1 MIRLGFVWLGFALSS
16 LAQPLVVVAI
26 DGLRHDFIEIH
37 KMQNLAR
44 LRSEG
49 ALVERIRPSFPS
61 TTFPNFHTMAT
72 GLEPSRHGLVGMAFY
87 DRARKERF
95 YYQTNSTDGSWYGG
109 EPFWETAEKAGK
121 IVATFFW
128 PGTDAGVNGKWPT
141 YFRRYD
147 WRVRHEEKVKQVGDW
162 LALPASRR
170 PDAIVVYLSDIDSMG
185 HRHGPLAPE
194 TFEAAQ
200 KVDASVARISEMTSK
215 AGATL
220 LIVSDHGQS
229 AVEGHIDLTPLAD
242 FKGCIAANEAPMT
255 QLYCDDPARV
265 YSELKPKEKGWKV
278 YRKAEIPAH
287 LNYRDNPR
295 IGDLVILP
303 DRPLIVQVLPA
314 GDGSTALPHLKGMHG
329 YDPVANS
336 EMDALLIGVGG
347 PFKPGARVPAAHNVD
362 VAPLILH
369 LMGVAAPKGIDGDF
383 SRVRGLL
390 R

>member
-1 MIRLGFVWLGFALSS
+1 MVKIGFVWLGFAFSS
-16 LAQPLVVVAI
+16 LAQPLIVVAI
-26 DGLRHDFIEIH
+26 DGLRHDFIEVH
-37 KMQNLAR
+37 QMRNLAR

-49 ALVERIRPSFPS
+49 ASVERIRPSFPS

-162 LALPASRR
+162 LVMDKAK
-170 PDAIVVYLSDIDSMG
+170 PDLIVVYFSDIDSTG
-185 HRHGPLAPE
+185 HRTGPDSPE
-194 TFEAAQ
+194 TCEAAQ
-200 KVDASVARISEMTSK
+200 RVDGAVGRIADIAAK

-229 AVEGHIDLTPLAD
+229 TVEGHIDLTPLAD
-242 FKGCIAANEAPMT
+242 FTGCIAANEAPMT
-255 QLYCDDPARV
+255 MLYCDDPARV

-295 IGDLVILP
+295 IGDLLIVP
-303 DRPLIVQVLPA
+303 DRPWIIQVLPV
-314 GDGSTALPHLKGMHG
+314 GDGSTPVPHLKGMHG
-329 YDPVANS
+329 YDPVANR
-336 EMDALLIGVGG
+336 EMDALLIGVGA
-347 PFKPGARVPAAHNVD
+347 PFKPGARVESARNVD

-369 LMGVAAPKGIDGDF
+369 LLCVAAPAGIDGDF
-383 SRVRGLL
+383 NRVRGLL

>member
-1 MIRLGFVWLGFALSS
+1 MIRLVFVWLAVAFCSP
-16 LAQPLVVVAI
+16 AQPLVVVAI
-26 DGLRHDFIEIH
+26 DGLRHDFIEVH
-37 KMQNLAR
+37 KMLSLAR
-44 LRSEG
+44 LRTQG
-49 ALVERIRPSFPS
+49 ATIAHMQPSFPS

-121 IVATFFW
+121 TVATFFW
-128 PGTDAGVNGKWPT
+128 PGTDVGVNGHWPT

-147 WRVRHEEKVKQVGDW
+147 YRVQHDEKIAQVAAW
-162 LALPASRR
+162 LALTKGR
-170 PDAIVVYLSDIDSMG
+170 PDAIVVYFSDIDSMG
-185 HRHGPLAPE
+185 HRHGPLASE
-194 TFEAAQ
+194 TFDAAQ
-200 KVDASVARISEMTSK
+200 KVDASVARISELAAK

-229 AVEGHIDLTPLAD
+229 AVEGHLDLTPLAD
-242 FKGCIAANEAPMT
+242 FRGCIAANEAPIT

-265 YSELKPKEKGWKV
+265 YDELKPKEKGWKV

-295 IGDLVILP
+295 IGDLLILP
-303 DRPLIVQVLPA
+303 DRPWIVQVLPV
-314 GDGSTALPHLKGMHG
+314 GDGSTAVPHLKGMHG
-329 YDPVANS
+329 YDPVANR

-347 PFKPGARVPAAHNVD
+347 PFRTGARVERARTVD

-369 LMGVAAPKGIDGDF
+369 LLGVAAPKGIDGDF
-383 SRVRGLL
+383 NRVRGLL

>member
-1 MIRLGFVWLGFALSS
+1 MIRLTFVWLVFAISS

-26 DGLRHDFIEIH
+26 DGLRHDFIEVH

-44 LRSEG
+44 LRGQG
-49 ALVERIRPSFPS
+49 ASVERMQPSFPS

-95 YYQTNSTDGSWYGG
+95 YYQTTSTDGSWYGG

-121 IVATFFW
+121 TVATFFW
-128 PGTDAGVNGKWPT
+128 PGTDTGVNGKWPT

-147 WRVRHEEKVKQVGDW
+147 WRVRHDEKVQQVADW

-170 PDAIVVYLSDIDSMG
+170 PDAIVVYLSDIDSAG
-185 HRHGPLAPE
+185 HRYGPLAAE

-200 KVDASVARISEMTSK
+200 RVDASVARIAGLAASS
-215 AGATL
+215 GATL
-220 LIVSDHGQS
+220 LVVADHGQS
-229 AVEGHIDLTPLAD
+229 AVEGHLDLTPLAD
-242 FKGCIAANEAPMT
+242 FKGCIAANEAPTTM
-255 QLYCDDPARV
+255 LYCDDPERV
-265 YSELKPKEKGWKV
+265 YAELKPKEKGWRV
-278 YRKAEIPAH
+278 YRRSETPAH
-287 LNYRDNPR
+287 LKYRDNPR

-303 DRPLIVQVLPA
+303 DRPLIVQVLPV
-314 GDGSTALPHLKGMHG
+314 GDGSTPIPPLKGMHG
-329 YDPVANS
+329 YDPVANT
-336 EMDALLIGVGG
+336 EMHSMLIGVGG
-347 PFKPGARVPAAHNVD
+347 PFKQGGRVAAARNVD

-369 LMGVAAPKGIDGDF
+369 LLGVAAPKGIDGDL

-390 R
+390 K

>member
-1 MIRLGFVWLGFALSS
+1 MIRLGFVWFGFALSS

-37 KMQNLAR
+37 KMRNLAR
-44 LRSEG
+44 LRSKG

-109 EPFWETAEKAGK
+109 EPFWVTAERAGK
-121 IVATFFW
+121 TVATFFW

-147 WRVRHEEKVKQVGDW
+147 WRVRHDEKIAQVGEW

-170 PDAIVVYLSDIDSMG
+170 PDAIVVYFSDIDSMG

-194 TFEAAQ
+194 TFEAALR
-200 KVDASVARISEMTSK
+200 VDASVARISELASK

-229 AVEGHIDLTPLAD
+229 AVEGHIDLTPLAN
-242 FKGCIAANEAPMT
+242 FTGCIAANEAPMT
-255 QLYCDDPARV
+255 MLYCDDPERV
-265 YSELKPKEKGWKV
+265 YAELKPKEKGWKV
-278 YRKAEIPAH
+278 SRKAEIPEH
-287 LNYRDNPR
+287 LRYRDNPR

-314 GDGSTALPHLKGMHG
+314 GDGSTAVPHLKGMHG
-329 YDPVANS
+329 YDPEANS

-347 PFKPGARVPAAHNVD
+347 PFKKGARVERARTVD

-369 LMGVAAPKGIDGDF
+369 LLGVAAPAGIDGDF